1 MTYKI
6 LVVDDE
12 ADIVK
17 LLQSFLE
24 KRQYEVLTAYSGAE
38 ALRQAEKAPDLILLD
53 INMPD
58 LDGLSV
64 CEQLRH
70 HLSCPIVFLTARIE
84 EADRVAGFGAGGDDY
99 IVKPFSLAELE
110 ARIAAHLR
118 REERHAGS
126 AQVRFQNG
134 LVIDHAA
141 HSVTYQDQPI
151 SLAKKEFAIVALL
164 SRYGGQIFDK
174 ERIYASIWGWD
185 SPGDSTVVAE
195 HIRRI
200 RAKFAA
206 AGCPDPIETV
216 WGCGYKWRK

>member
-126 AQVRFQNG
+126 AKYAFKMAWSSIMPRTVSLIRISRSVWPKKNLPSWRFC
-134 LVIDHAA
+134 HAMA
-141 HSVTYQDQPI
+141 GRSLIRSVFTR
-151 SLAKKEFAIVALL
+151 AF
-164 SRYGGQIFDK
+164 
-174 ERIYASIWGWD
+174 
-185 SPGDSTVVAE
+185 GDGTAQ
-195 HIRRI
+195 
-200 RAKFAA
+200 ATA
-206 AGCPDPIETV
+206 P
-216 WGCGYKWRK
+216 

>member
-1 MTYKI
+1 MAYKI

-24 KRQYEVLTAYSGAE
+24 KRQYEVLTAYSGEE
-38 ALRQAEKAPDLILLD
+38 ALRQAEKSPDLILLD

-64 CEQLRH
+64 CEQLRQ
-70 HLSCPIVFLTARIE
+70 HLSCPIVFLTARVE

-110 ARIAAHLR
+110 ARLAAHLR
-118 REERHAGS
+118 REERHAGN
-126 AQVRFQNG
+126 AKVRFQNG
-134 LVIDHAA
+134 LVIDYAA
-141 HSVTYQDQPI
+141 HSMTYQDQPI
-151 SLAKKEFAIVALL
+151 TLAKKEFAIAALL
-164 SRYGGQIFDK
+164 SRYSGQIFDK
-174 ERIYASIWGWD
+174 ERIYESIWGWD

-200 RAKFAA
+200 RAKLAA
-206 AGCPDPIETV
+206 AGCPDPIATV
-216 WGCGYKWRK
+216 WGCGYKWKK